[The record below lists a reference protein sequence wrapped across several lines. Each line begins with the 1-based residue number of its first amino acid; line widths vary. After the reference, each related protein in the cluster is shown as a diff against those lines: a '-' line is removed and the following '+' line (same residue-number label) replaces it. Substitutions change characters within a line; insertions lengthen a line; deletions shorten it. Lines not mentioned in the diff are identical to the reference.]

1 MRPVTQLIEEK
12 QLKWFGHVKRMG
24 KDRIVR
30 KSVEAREWEKRSRGR
45 PRITWL
51 DNIKGYGRK
60 RGKTLLELEKI
71 TKDRKA
77 WKELSEEA
85 RH

>member
-1 MRPVTQLIEEK
+1 MKVRPVTQMIEEK

-51 DNIKGYGRK
+51 DNIKEYGRK
-60 RGKTLLELEKI
+60 RGKTLPELEKI
-71 TKDRKA
+71 TKDRIA
-77 WKELSEEA
+77 
-85 RH
+85 